1 MPTLQDSR
9 VDMITSHGVAET
21 ACQPQVPG
29 DGVVAICP
37 MKLPALEDGESLLL
51 PKLRVDGGID
61 LQLLQPVDHPQ
72 DHHPQDHLQDG
83 TKRETK
89 ITTNKQLQ
97 GGTTA
102 QVAQVDGATSPHN
115 LLLDL
120 LDLLGLLDQEE

>member
-1 MPTLQDSR
+1 
-9 VDMITSHGVAET
+9 
-21 ACQPQVPG
+21 
-29 DGVVAICP
+29 

-51 PKLRVDGGID
+51 LKLRVDGGID

-83 TKRETK
+83 IKRETK